1 MIPIT
6 RLDGSAVL
14 LNLDLI
20 VSIEQTPDT
29 LIALTTGDRVLVRER
44 PDELVQRIL
53 AFRRQVVAPR

>member
-1 MIPIT
+1 MIAIT

-44 PDELVQRIL
+44 PEELVERIV
-53 AFRRQVVAPR
+53 AFRRQVAAPR